1 MAEIL
6 KGTPVAGKLNE
17 ETERLVEGLLERG
30 IVPCLAIVKV
40 GDRAED
46 SSYEKGA
53 VKRCSEVG
61 ISTLTVCCSN
71 EEDLIR
77 TMDVLSTDD
86 TVHGILL
93 MRPLPKEMNE
103 EEVLRHIAPQKDVD
117 GCTEGSLAGV
127 YAGRSLGFPPCTA
140 EAAVEMLRFYGIPL
154 EGKKVTILGRSLV
167 VGRAAAMMVLGE
179 SATPTICHSKTK
191 DLLSECRRADIVISA
206 MGRPEM
212 ITADY
217 LGEGQTVIDVGVNW
231 NEKKG
236 KLTGDVDFDGCVGK
250 VSGISPVPGGVGAVT
265 TAVLVSH
272 VAKAAE
278 AFGKK
283 EEE

>member
-6 KGTPVAGKLNE
+6 KGAPVAEKLNE
-17 ETERLVEGLLERG
+17 ETAG
-30 IVPCLAIVKV
+30 IVEELKEQGIDPCLAIVKV

-53 VKRCSEVG
+53 VKRCMQVG
-61 ISTLTVCCSN
+61 ISTLTVSCEN
-71 EEDLIR
+71 DEAELIR
-77 TMDVLSTDD
+77 TLDILSVDS

-93 MRPLPKEMNE
+93 MRPLPKEMEE
-103 EEVLRHIAPQKDVD
+103 EEVLRHIAPEKDVD

-140 EAAVEMLRFYGIPL
+140 EAAVEMLKYYRIPL

-167 VGRAAAMMVLGE
+167 VGRSAAMMVLKE
-179 SATPTICHSKTK
+179 NATPTICHSKTA
-191 DLLSECRRADIVISA
+191 DLPRECRQADIIISA
-206 MGRPEM
+206 IGRPEM

-217 LGEGQTVIDVGVNW
+217 LGENQTVIDVGVNW

-236 KLTGDVDFDGCVGK
+236 KLTGDVDFEGCLEK

-265 TAVLVSH
+265 TAVLVHH

-278 AFGKK
+278 AFGKGDI
-283 EEE
+283 